1 MSVLSNTPT
10 LSYIYIK
17 DMIITY
23 KGQSYIIQNTYTN
36 KAYIYWDYNNPYSLT
51 FSNTILKELA
61 GRFYIY
67 FNDKGNPTPVPQT
80 ELEITFSE
88 NVSKDLINE
97 KILGIKE
104 EINGITGEK
113 FATIEQTVDEIKQTV
128 GKVQEDIEGNTQQIS
143 TLKQTSDSISAEVSS
158 LDRKFND
165 DLEAKKLRDDI
176 SSAILALQSTLGL
189 FSSDMSKYMEDNRL
203 SDVEKNEIN
212 SYKNE
217 LETDRLELNTYLDT
231 IISSLRA
238 NGQTDKVNTLTTQKD
253 LLNASVRN
261 LITNI
266 DTACTDNVF
275 TNTEISTITS
285 YFANVN
291 SKLTETKNLVSDY
304 IFLGVGG
311 DLIEEIGKISVKQD
325 QISLSVSKTESSLKN
340 SLNLAKSLI
349 QDIIDSNNTTLL
361 NYKNCFNIIVEDRTI
376 TQEEIDSLQLRINAM
391 DETVDNINAKKNELI
406 SNTLLDSNVKDEL
419 KKTYENFINKY
430 QVMKDTVDNAISN
443 GVVNDVE
450 LIDINKEINEYY
462 EQLNNIHSKMCDAI
476 DNIDS
481 NITNKAIADAKS
493 DIQKEIDE
501 LSSIVNNIQV
511 DAEGAILGSF
521 IDRQEKDNILQNLN
535 TLEREKIDVDNR
547 FNEWY
552 NSSFLYGSLKQ
563 TYKQVY
569 DEYVNKYNTLR
580 DLCNTIANKSDLV
593 SDEERLSIENA
604 TDELLVALDNF
615 FKESE
620 TVIGIITSNEMN
632 YIKGNLSKDFNDINN
647 ALNGLNTQ
655 MNEAFKD
662 GIITEMELKDINSM
676 LVQLDKEKMDID
688 KAYGEIYNNENLTKT
703 LLSYYAPIVSAL
715 LVRFPNAGVY
725 EYGRA
730 VSVTKINVD
739 VTKKSESIQNINF
752 YQNNNLISTISTDCS
767 EGGTFS
773 YTFEQPV
780 SITSNI
786 SNSYFKVIVND
797 GTTSVTANTNPIEFV
812 YPYYYGA
819 INDGVEINE
828 DLIKNLKKEVA
839 KKGNKTYSYS
849 PNYQKIV
856 IAYPKSYG
864 VLKSIVDPNGFELKF
879 SFTLTELN
887 IVGLDGKSQPY
898 YVYSNEAS
906 TNTDFKITF
915 KY

>member
-158 LDRKFND
+158 LDRKFNE

-176 SSAILALQSTLGL
+176 SSAMLRLQSTLGL
-189 FSSDMSKYMEDNRL
+189 FSSDMSKYMEDNKL
-203 SDVEKNEIN
+203 SDIEKEEITN
-212 SYKNE
+212 YKNE
-217 LETDRLELNTYLDT
+217 LETDKLELNTYLNT
-231 IISSLRA
+231 IISALKA

-253 LLNASVRN
+253 LLNTSIKN

-266 DTACTDNVF
+266 NNACVDNVF

-311 DLIEEIGKISVKQD
+311 DLIEEIGKIVVQQN

-340 SLNLAKSLI
+340 SLNLAKSLV

-361 NYKNCFNIIVEDRTI
+361 NYKNCLNIITEDRTV
-376 TQEEIDSLQLRINAM
+376 TKEEIDSLQVRANAM
-391 DETVDNINAKKNELI
+391 DETVNNITNKKNELI
-406 SNTLLDSNVKDEL
+406 SNSLLDNTIKNEL
-419 KKTYENFINKY
+419 KKAYEDFANKY
-430 QVMKDTVDNAISN
+430 QSMKDTVNRAMST
-443 GVVNDVE
+443 GVVNDIE
-450 LIDINKEINEYY
+450 LIDINEEMNEYY
-462 EQLNNIHSKMCDAI
+462 EQLNNIHSKMCDAV
-476 DNIDS
+476 DNIDI
-481 NITNKAIADAKS
+481 NTTNKAIADAKS
-493 DIQKEIDE
+493 DVQKEIDD
-501 LSSIVNNIQV
+501 LTSIVNNIQV
-511 DAEGAILGSF
+511 DTEGAILGSLV
-521 IDRQEKDNILQNLN
+521 DRQEKDNILQNLSI
-535 TLEREKIDVDNR
+535 LEMEKIDIDNR
-547 FNEWY
+547 FKEWY
-552 NSSFLYGSLKQ
+552 NSSFLYGNLKQ

-569 DEYVNKYNTLR
+569 DEYINKYNILR

-593 SDEERLSIENA
+593 NDEERLSIDNA
-604 TDELLVALDNF
+604 TNELLTALNNF

-632 YIKGNLSKDFNDINN
+632 YIKNNLSKDFNDINN
-647 ALNGLNTQ
+647 ALNDLNTQ

-662 GIITEMELKDINSM
+662 GIITEMELKNINNM
-676 LVQLDKEKMDID
+676 LIQLDKEKMDID
-688 KAYGEIYNNENLTKT
+688 KTYDEIYNNGNLT
-703 LLSYYAPIVSAL
+703 
-715 LVRFPNAGVY
+715 
-725 EYGRA
+725 
-730 VSVTKINVD
+730 
-739 VTKKSESIQNINF
+739 
-752 YQNNNLISTISTDCS
+752 
-767 EGGTFS
+767 
-773 YTFEQPV
+773 
-780 SITSNI
+780 
-786 SNSYFKVIVND
+786 
-797 GTTSVTANTNPIEFV
+797 
-812 YPYYYGA
+812 
-819 INDGVEINE
+819 
-828 DLIKNLKKEVA
+828 
-839 KKGNKTYSYS
+839 
-849 PNYQKIV
+849 
-856 IAYPKSYG
+856 
-864 VLKSIVDPNGFELKF
+864 
-879 SFTLTELN
+879 
-887 IVGLDGKSQPY
+887 
-898 YVYSNEAS
+898 
-906 TNTDFKITF
+906 
-915 KY
+915 